1 MADSTKYMTPLS
13 DFDVARCRFHIYA
26 ATGERIKTLKSYIE
40 LCRFVYSNP
49 NTRWEMEMLDQ
60 VQKENVDG
68 STTRSR

>member
-1 MADSTKYMTPLS
+1 MGDSNEYRKPLS
-13 DFDVARCRFHIYA
+13 DEEVDRCRFHIYA

-49 NTRWEMEMLDQ
+49 TTRWEMVMLDE
-60 VQKENVDG
+60 VQKESLNG

>member
-1 MADSTKYMTPLS
+1 MGSSNEYRKPLS
-13 DFDVARCRFHIYA
+13 DEEVARCRFHIYA

-40 LCRFVYSNP
+40 LCRFIYSNP
-49 NTRWEMEMLDQ
+49 NTRWEMEMLDE

>member
-1 MADSTKYMTPLS
+1 MADSNEYARPLS
-13 DFDVARCRFHIYA
+13 NEEVARCRFHIYA

-49 NTRWEMEMLDQ
+49 NTRWEMEMLDE

-68 STTRSR
+68 STTKRG